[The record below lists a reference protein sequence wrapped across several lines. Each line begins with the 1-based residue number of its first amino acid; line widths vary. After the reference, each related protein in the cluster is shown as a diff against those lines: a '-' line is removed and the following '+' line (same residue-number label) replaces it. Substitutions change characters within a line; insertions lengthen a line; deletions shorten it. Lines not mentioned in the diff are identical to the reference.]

1 MLYNINKAGKIA
13 ILDVEIENI
22 WMIDNTFGH
31 TVGEQVMIKSAEIL
45 KDLFEDCLYISKTG
59 EKEFVLVLP
68 QYGNNEHIK
77 FQAKKIVDA
86 FSNPLLIDAGIE
98 ALFVTVNIGIALS
111 PKDGKDAD
119 TLLENAHLA
128 VHEAK
133 MTDNKIAFYTEQI
146 KTRIAETTLLTNR
159 LFRSLRK
166 KEFFLEFQPQIRCD
180 TGKIAG
186 VEALLRLKPD
196 GGEKVGPDKFV
207 PILETTGLIHDVGSW
222 VLEQSLR
229 EHNRLVSKGFLP
241 LRFSVNVSAI
251 QFRKNGFVDV
261 VTKIIRK
268 SQVNPKYVEL
278 EITEGALSESLL
290 ETVEKISK
298 LKELG
303 VSIAIDD
310 FGKGYSSLHR
320 LGSIPFDRIKIDKS
334 IVDNIDLERNT
345 VTIAEIVVSL
355 AKVFKAYTTAEGAE
369 TKAQVDFLKNLEC
382 DEIQGY
388 YFSKPL
394 SAEGLEEFLVNEV

>member
-1 MLYNINKAGKIA
+1 
-13 ILDVEIENI
+13 
-22 WMIDNTFGH
+22 
-31 TVGEQVMIKSAEIL
+31 
-45 KDLFEDCLYISKTG
+45 
-59 EKEFVLVLP
+59 
-68 QYGNNEHIK
+68 
-77 FQAKKIVDA
+77 
-86 FSNPLLIDAGIE
+86 
-98 ALFVTVNIGIALS
+98 
-111 PKDGKDAD
+111 
-119 TLLENAHLA
+119 
-128 VHEAK
+128 
-133 MTDNKIAFYTEQI
+133 
-146 KTRIAETTLLTNR
+146 
-159 LFRSLRK
+159 
-166 KEFFLEFQPQIRCD
+166 
-180 TGKIAG
+180 
-186 VEALLRLKPD
+186 
-196 GGEKVGPDKFV
+196 
-207 PILETTGLIHDVGSW
+207 